1 MHRAIVTII
10 LGLGLLAGPARAD
23 PSSRV
28 VFTHKHWTVSVVSFD
43 DGTLSCAAEVAE
55 ANDNFTLWGHRD
67 GTVQMQF
74 YSAGWDLDGAAID
87 IQVEIDRRGAWN
99 LRGAETFKQSIL
111 FVIEDSREGV
121 RFLGEVM
128 RGNVLYLRTAA
139 GRGVQ
144 SYSLSGSSASIRK
157 LVDCM
162 DYLQTN
168 SAPSANPFK

>member
-1 MHRAIVTII
+1 MHRAILTIAVA
-10 LGLGLLAGPARAD
+10 LGLLAAPGWAD

-28 VFTHKHWTVSVVSFD
+28 VFSYKHWTVSVVSFD

-55 ANDNFTLWGHRD
+55 TNDNFTLWGHRD

-74 YSAGWDLDGAAID
+74 YSAGWDLDGTAID
-87 IQVEIDRRGAWN
+87 IQVEIDRRGSWN

-111 FVIEDSREGV
+111 FVIADSREGV
-121 RFLGEVM
+121 KFLGEVM
-128 RGNVLYLRTAA
+128 RGNVLHLRTAA

-157 LVDCM
+157 LIDCM
-162 DYLQTN
+162 DYLQQN